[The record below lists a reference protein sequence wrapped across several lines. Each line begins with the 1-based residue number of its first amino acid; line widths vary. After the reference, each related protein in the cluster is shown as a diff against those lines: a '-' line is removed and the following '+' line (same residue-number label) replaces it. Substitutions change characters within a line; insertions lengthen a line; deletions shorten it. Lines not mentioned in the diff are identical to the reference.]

1 MDTQDSFIA
10 NDIGCDQLASTLD
23 GVIEERDR
31 FSRTKPADQNQLD
44 EMSMKLMQLEARGGL
59 ASTATIEV
67 QVDTLNRELDECNHQ
82 CEVLFRRVG
91 GLEEERH
98 RLLRFLE
105 EMHYQEYIEG
115 EPEPEANSDDTTDS

>member
-1 MDTQDSFIA
+1 M
-10 NDIGCDQLASTLD
+10 TL
-23 GVIEERDR
+23 GAI
-31 FSRTKPADQNQLD
+31 KNQLD

-67 QVDTLNRELDECNHQ
+67 QVDTLNRELDECHHQ

-98 RLLRFLE
+98 LSAC
-105 EMHYQEYIEG
+105 I
-115 EPEPEANSDDTTDS
+115 